1 MILAVLPEFAFLLFS
16 EYRVNV
22 IIQVF
27 LKEEIAMENLESNTV
42 TMTVSEIAQVL
53 RIGRNTAYQFV
64 RLAYEDTENYFQV
77 VKIGQQYR
85 AITSSFFDWLKA
97 KR

>member
-1 MILAVLPEFAFLLFS
+1 
-16 EYRVNV
+16 
-22 IIQVF
+22 
-27 LKEEIAMENLESNTV
+27 MENLESNTV

-53 RIGRNTAYQFV
+53 RIGRNAAYQFV

>member
-1 MILAVLPEFAFLLFS
+1 
-16 EYRVNV
+16 
-22 IIQVF
+22 
-27 LKEEIAMENLESNTV
+27 
-42 TMTVSEIAQVL
+42 MTVSEIAQVL

-85 AITSSFFDWLKA
+85 AITSSFFDWLNA

>member
-1 MILAVLPEFAFLLFS
+1 
-16 EYRVNV
+16 
-22 IIQVF
+22 
-27 LKEEIAMENLESNTV
+27 MENLESNTV

-97 KR
+97 KI

>member
-1 MILAVLPEFAFLLFS
+1 
-16 EYRVNV
+16 
-22 IIQVF
+22 
-27 LKEEIAMENLESNTV
+27 MENLESNTV

>member
-1 MILAVLPEFAFLLFS
+1 
-16 EYRVNV
+16 
-22 IIQVF
+22 
-27 LKEEIAMENLESNTV
+27 MENLESNTV

-85 AITSSFFDWLKA
+85 AITSSFFDWLNA

>member
-1 MILAVLPEFAFLLFS
+1 
-16 EYRVNV
+16 
-22 IIQVF
+22 
-27 LKEEIAMENLESNTV
+27 MENLEPNTV

-64 RLAYEDTENYFQV
+64 RLAYEDTGNYFQV

>member
-1 MILAVLPEFAFLLFS
+1 
-16 EYRVNV
+16 
-22 IIQVF
+22 
-27 LKEEIAMENLESNTV
+27 MENLESNTV

-64 RLAYEDTENYFQV
+64 RLAYEDTEDYFQV

>member
-1 MILAVLPEFAFLLFS
+1 MILVVLPEFAFLLFS

-22 IIQVF
+22 IIQIF
-27 LKEEIAMENLESNTV
+27 LKGENYNGKPRIKHRNNDCV
-42 TMTVSEIAQVL
+42 QIAQVL

-85 AITSSFFDWLKA
+85 AITSSFFDWLNA